1 MIVSFADKK
10 TEAIWNRQ
18 NVRGIALEL
27 QRQARKKLLMLDAV
41 MDVEELGIPPGNRLE
56 KLVGDREGSYSIR
69 VNQQWRICF
78 CYTEGKADKVQLV
91 DYH

>member
-18 NVRGIALEL
+18 NVRGIAPEL

-41 MDVEELGIPPGNRLE
+41 MDVEELRIPPGNRLE

-69 VNQQWRICF
+69 VNQQWCICF
-78 CYTEGKADKVQLV
+78 CYTDGKADNVQLI
-91 DYH
+91 DYY

>member
-1 MIVSFADKK
+1 MIVSFDCKK

-18 NVRGIALEL
+18 SVKGISPEL
-27 QRQARKKLLMLDAV
+27 QRLTRRKLLMLDAV
-41 MDVEELGIPPGNRLE
+41 MSVEELRSPPGNRLE
-56 KLVGDREGSYSIR
+56 KLIGDREGCYSIR

-78 CYTEGKADKVQLV
+78 AYDNGKASEIALV